1 MNRIKELRKQ
11 RKITQKALADIFGV
25 SVRTIQKWEHG
36 DTAIKAVKTKK
47 LADYFEVSEGYLLG
61 YSQSPD
67 IQEEKGLQLSK
78 CQQYLLKLI
87 SIKASLL
94 REQEEISAQD
104 LSNIKKEARC
114 LYIDMVTIH
123 PSFCKDIHILKFEPT
138 FNIAPW
144 CLFNC
149 TSNVIAFFFC

>member
-36 DTAIKAVKTKK
+36 DTVIKAVKTKK

-104 LSNIKKEARC
+104 LSNIKKQARC
-114 LYIDMVTIH
+114 LYEDLVWMQ
-123 PSFCKDIHILKFEPT
+123 FE
-138 FNIAPW
+138 AEEREGK
-144 CLFNC
+144 
-149 TSNVIAFFFC
+149 

>member
-67 IQEEKGLQLSK
+67 IQ
-78 CQQYLLKLI
+78 
-87 SIKASLL
+87 
-94 REQEEISAQD
+94 
-104 LSNIKKEARC
+104 
-114 LYIDMVTIH
+114 
-123 PSFCKDIHILKFEPT
+123 
-138 FNIAPW
+138 
-144 CLFNC
+144 
-149 TSNVIAFFFC
+149 

>member
-104 LSNIKKEARC
+104 LSNIKKQARGLYEDLVWLQFEAEEREG
-114 LYIDMVTIH
+114 
-123 PSFCKDIHILKFEPT
+123 K
-138 FNIAPW
+138 
-144 CLFNC
+144 
-149 TSNVIAFFFC
+149 

>member
-11 RKITQKALADIFGV
+11 RKITQKALADIFCV

-104 LSNIKKEARC
+104 LSNIKRQARC
-114 LYIDMVTIH
+114 LYDDLVWMQ
-123 PSFCKDIHILKFEPT
+123 FE
-138 FNIAPW
+138 AEEREGK
-144 CLFNC
+144 
-149 TSNVIAFFFC
+149 

>member
-94 REQEEISAQD
+94 REQEEISSQD
-104 LSNIKKEARC
+104 LSNIKKQARC
-114 LYIDMVTIH
+114 LYEDLVWMQ
-123 PSFCKDIHILKFEPT
+123 FE
-138 FNIAPW
+138 AEEREGK
-144 CLFNC
+144 
-149 TSNVIAFFFC
+149 

>member
-11 RKITQKALADIFGV
+11 HKLSQRDLSEQIGVNIRTVQRWERGEGAMKPPTAEGVANFFGV
-25 SVRTIQKWEHG
+25 SV
-36 DTAIKAVKTKK
+36 
-47 LADYFEVSEGYLLG
+47 GYLLG

-104 LSNIKKEARC
+104 LSNIKKQARC
-114 LYIDMVTIH
+114 LYEDLVWMQ
-123 PSFCKDIHILKFEPT
+123 FE
-138 FNIAPW
+138 AEEREGK
-144 CLFNC
+144 
-149 TSNVIAFFFC
+149 

>member
-67 IQEEKGLQLSK
+67 IQEEKGLQLPK

-114 LYIDMVTIH
+114 LYEDLVWMQ
-123 PSFCKDIHILKFEPT
+123 FE
-138 FNIAPW
+138 AEEREGK
-144 CLFNC
+144 
-149 TSNVIAFFFC
+149 

>member
-1 MNRIKELRKQ
+1 M
-11 RKITQKALADIFGV
+11 
-25 SVRTIQKWEHG
+25 
-36 DTAIKAVKTKK
+36 
-47 LADYFEVSEGYLLG
+47 G

-114 LYIDMVTIH
+114 LYEDLVWMQ
-123 PSFCKDIHILKFEPT
+123 FE
-138 FNIAPW
+138 AEEREGK
-144 CLFNC
+144 
-149 TSNVIAFFFC
+149 

>member
-11 RKITQKALADIFGV
+11 CGLSQRGLSEQIGVNIRTVQRWERGEGAMKPPTAEGVANFFGV
-25 SVRTIQKWEHG
+25 SV
-36 DTAIKAVKTKK
+36 
-47 LADYFEVSEGYLLG
+47 GYLLG

-104 LSNIKKEARC
+104 LSNIKKQARC
-114 LYIDMVTIH
+114 LYEDLVWMQ
-123 PSFCKDIHILKFEPT
+123 FE
-138 FNIAPW
+138 AEEREGK
-144 CLFNC
+144 
-149 TSNVIAFFFC
+149 

>member
-104 LSNIKKEARC
+104 LSNIKKQARC
-114 LYIDMVTIH
+114 LYEDLVWMQ
-123 PSFCKDIHILKFEPT
+123 FE
-138 FNIAPW
+138 AEEREGK
-144 CLFNC
+144 
-149 TSNVIAFFFC
+149 

>member
-104 LSNIKKEARC
+104 LI
-114 LYIDMVTIH
+114 I
-123 PSFCKDIHILKFEPT
+123 
-138 FNIAPW
+138 
-144 CLFNC
+144 
-149 TSNVIAFFFC
+149 

>member
-25 SVRTIQKWEHG
+25 NVRTIQKWEHG

-104 LSNIKKEARC
+104 LSNIKKQARC
-114 LYIDMVTIH
+114 LYEDLVWMQ
-123 PSFCKDIHILKFEPT
+123 FE
-138 FNIAPW
+138 AEEREGK
-144 CLFNC
+144 
-149 TSNVIAFFFC
+149 

>member
-61 YSQSPD
+61 YSQSQD
-67 IQEEKGLQLSK
+67 IQDKKWLRLSK
-78 CQQYLLKLI
+78 RQQYIQKLI
-87 SIKASLL
+87 NIKISLL
-94 REQEEISAQD
+94 REQEGISAQD
-104 LSNIKKEARC
+104 LSDIKKVARGLYEDLVWMQFEAEKREG
-114 LYIDMVTIH
+114 
-123 PSFCKDIHILKFEPT
+123 K
-138 FNIAPW
+138 
-144 CLFNC
+144 
-149 TSNVIAFFFC
+149 

>member
-11 RKITQKALADIFGV
+11 RKITQNALADIFGV

-61 YSQSPD
+61 YSQKPD
-67 IQEEKGLQLSK
+67 IPEKEDLQLSK
-78 CQQYLLKLI
+78 RQYYMLKLI
-87 SIKASLL
+87 SIKACLL

-104 LSNIKKEARC
+104 LSDIKKEARG
-114 LYIDMVTIH
+114 LYEDLVWMQ
-123 PSFCKDIHILKFEPT
+123 FE
-138 FNIAPW
+138 AEEREGE
-144 CLFNC
+144 
-149 TSNVIAFFFC
+149 

>member
-11 RKITQKALADIFGV
+11 WKLSQRALSEQIGVNIRTVQRWERGEGAMKPPTAEGVANFFGV
-25 SVRTIQKWEHG
+25 SV
-36 DTAIKAVKTKK
+36 
-47 LADYFEVSEGYLLG
+47 GYLLG

-67 IQEEKGLQLSK
+67 IQEENGLQLSK

-114 LYIDMVTIH
+114 LYEDLVWMQ
-123 PSFCKDIHILKFEPT
+123 FE
-138 FNIAPW
+138 AEEREGK
-144 CLFNC
+144 
-149 TSNVIAFFFC
+149 

>member
-1 MNRIKELRKQ
+1 MNRIEELRKQ

-104 LSNIKKEARC
+104 LSNIKKQARC
-114 LYIDMVTIH
+114 LYEDLVWMQ
-123 PSFCKDIHILKFEPT
+123 FE
-138 FNIAPW
+138 AEEREGK
-144 CLFNC
+144 
-149 TSNVIAFFFC
+149 

>member
-47 LADYFEVSEGYLLG
+47 LSDYFEVSEGYLLG

-104 LSNIKKEARC
+104 LSNIKKQARC
-114 LYIDMVTIH
+114 LYEDLVWMQ
-123 PSFCKDIHILKFEPT
+123 FE
-138 FNIAPW
+138 AEEREGK
-144 CLFNC
+144 
-149 TSNVIAFFFC
+149 

>member
-36 DTAIKAVKTKK
+36 GTAIKAVKTKK

-104 LSNIKKEARC
+104 LSNIKKQARC
-114 LYIDMVTIH
+114 LYEDLVWMQ
-123 PSFCKDIHILKFEPT
+123 FE
-138 FNIAPW
+138 AEEREGK
-144 CLFNC
+144 
-149 TSNVIAFFFC
+149 

>member
-104 LSNIKKEARC
+104 LSNIKKQSRC
-114 LYIDMVTIH
+114 LYEDLVWMQ
-123 PSFCKDIHILKFEPT
+123 FE
-138 FNIAPW
+138 AEEREGK
-144 CLFNC
+144 
-149 TSNVIAFFFC
+149 

>member
-1 MNRIKELRKQ
+1 MLRSKRIYEKRLSEELQLKTISNTRGHHYSANYREWLHKE
-11 RKITQKALADIFGV
+11 
-25 SVRTIQKWEHG
+25 
-36 DTAIKAVKTKK
+36 IKAVKTKK

-104 LSNIKKEARC
+104 LSNIKKQARC
-114 LYIDMVTIH
+114 LYEDLVWMQ
-123 PSFCKDIHILKFEPT
+123 FE
-138 FNIAPW
+138 AEEREGK
-144 CLFNC
+144 
-149 TSNVIAFFFC
+149 

>member
-11 RKITQKALADIFGV
+11 WKLSQRALSEQIGVNIRTVQRWERGEGAMKPPTAEGVANFFGV
-25 SVRTIQKWEHG
+25 SV
-36 DTAIKAVKTKK
+36 
-47 LADYFEVSEGYLLG
+47 GYLLG

-67 IQEEKGLQLSK
+67 IQEENGLQLSK

-114 LYIDMVTIH
+114 LYEDLVWMQ
-123 PSFCKDIHILKFEPT
+123 FE
-138 FNIAPW
+138 
-144 CLFNC
+144 
-149 TSNVIAFFFC
+149 VEEREGK

>member
-114 LYIDMVTIH
+114 LYEDLVW
-123 PSFCKDIHILKFEPT
+123 LQFE
-138 FNIAPW
+138 AEEREGK
-144 CLFNC
+144 
-149 TSNVIAFFFC
+149 

>member
-36 DTAIKAVKTKK
+36 DTTIKAVKTKK

-104 LSNIKKEARC
+104 LSNIKKQARC
-114 LYIDMVTIH
+114 LYEDLVWMQ
-123 PSFCKDIHILKFEPT
+123 FE
-138 FNIAPW
+138 AEEREGK
-144 CLFNC
+144 
-149 TSNVIAFFFC
+149 

>member
-25 SVRTIQKWEHG
+25 NVRTIQKWEHG

-114 LYIDMVTIH
+114 LYEDLVWMQ
-123 PSFCKDIHILKFEPT
+123 FE
-138 FNIAPW
+138 AEEREGK
-144 CLFNC
+144 
-149 TSNVIAFFFC
+149 